1 MSTSFS
7 NQVLAAS
14 DLRTEVATALLD
26 FYNFLAR
33 LPWLKPSD
41 ILEPPAQ
48 GWPNITSDNFAPL
61 HKNGTVIELLK
72 RLPYLRMDG
81 PFERNTLAWSTY
93 PCDYRRD
100 YFQKVEP
107 GIDCWEIPDTS
118 ERDYDF
124 PEWAV
129 ALTYGKVHRQYIMLD
144 TTDGTAMR
152 YQVQTLHDPVFGAD
166 DPRAWRNE
174 CSNPGSTARLSD
186 ILNEW
191 KNDYAQLHLIGQ
203 TNGRGPVHAD
213 SSGEEYK
220 ELHALMLSHGWP
232 DELDRES
239 CRNAM
244 LKRDEERLEQRSSE
258 LKNQQLA

>member
-14 DLRTEVATALLD
+14 DLQTEVATALLD

-33 LPWLKPSD
+33 LPWLEPSD
-41 ILEPPAQ
+41 ILEPPAR
-48 GWPNITSDNFAPL
+48 GWPNISSDNFAPL
-61 HKNGTVIELLK
+61 HKNDTVIELLK
-72 RLPYLRMDG
+72 HLPYLRMDG

-107 GIDCWEIPDTS
+107 GINCWEIPDTS

-124 PEWAV
+124 PEWVV
-129 ALTYGKVHRQYIMLD
+129 ALTYGKVHGQYIMLD
-144 TTDGTAMR
+144 TTDGIYNQPLAEACFPAVPSMTDLSFVLQLGTAMR
-152 YQVQTLHDPVFGAD
+152 YQVQTLYNPVFGAD

-174 CSNPGSTARLSD
+174 CASPGSTARLSD

-213 SSGEEYK
+213 GSGDEYK
-220 ELHALMLSHGWP
+220 VRI
-232 DELDRES
+232 DF
-239 CRNAM
+239 
-244 LKRDEERLEQRSSE
+244 RLFRWT
-258 LKNQQLA
+258 AG